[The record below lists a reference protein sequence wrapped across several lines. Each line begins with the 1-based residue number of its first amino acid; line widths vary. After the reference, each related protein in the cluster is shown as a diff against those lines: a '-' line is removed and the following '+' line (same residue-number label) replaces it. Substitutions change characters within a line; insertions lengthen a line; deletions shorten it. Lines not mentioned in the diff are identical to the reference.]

1 MPFYDYFCSPCKRRV
16 SIFWPSMKAARE
28 GTPRCPRCDG
38 TELERRVSRFRVI
51 KGRAGLPAGAGG
63 EGADDLPFDEA
74 DLADLEREDPR
85 AMARLF
91 RRMSDETGE
100 TLEPEMEEVITR
112 LEKGEDPEAIEASM
126 GDGMGESGGGEE
138 SKEGSACSAGGDD
151 DL

>member
-1 MPFYDYFCSPCKRRV
+1 MPFYDYVCLPCNRRV

-51 KGRAGLPAGAGG
+51 KGRSGLGAGG
-63 EGADDLPFDEA
+63 GGEDDLPFDES

-126 GDGMGESGGGEE
+126 GDGAGEGGGEGGGEE
-138 SKEGSACSAGGDD
+138 GSAGAAGGDD